1 MDGHSV
7 SLIADINLLIR
18 IVENPPEADESAVGA
33 INRPLLLCQT
43 KFDRA
48 VLPPISS
55 KNLQKLD
62 KRPAGRVGCVGKLI
76 DLALPI
82 CKIELSHPTIA
93 VIEE

>member
-33 INRPLLLCQT
+33 INRPLL
-43 KFDRA
+43 
-48 VLPPISS
+48 PPISS
-55 KNLQKLD
+55 KKLQRLD

-76 DLALPI
+76 DMALPI